1 MAGVH
6 LQTVFELVYSGCGRT
21 GIQKEVAHA
30 FGVVGNSKRVFCTG
44 NIELGDGFCSPFN
57 ILFIR
62 SKQIQLNIVSLKV
75 LTKKNIMK
83 KLLVFAV
90 AVLVASVSF
99 GQAAFKPSIGLSL
112 NNFSGSSGDFKAKPG
127 AQIGASVAFGK
138 KFYIEPGVYYSSKS
152 TEFVTSGSSNV
163 TEDLIV
169 KGIRVPVAVGV
180 GILGNEESV
189 ASLRAFGGASGFFVT
204 GVGDGLNKEDMKS
217 PSFGVFAGVGVD
229 FWIAFAEVSYEWSM
243 SDASKDLT
251 KLDVGKSRTM
261 FFTLGL
267 KF

>member
-1 MAGVH
+1 M
-6 LQTVFELVYSGCGRT
+6 R
-21 GIQKEVAHA
+21 K
-30 FGVVGNSKRVFCTG
+30 
-44 NIELGDGFCSPFN
+44 
-57 ILFIR
+57 LF
-62 SKQIQLNIVSLKV
+62 
-75 LTKKNIMK
+75 
-83 KLLVFAV
+83 LLAV

-112 NNFSGSSGDFKAKPG
+112 NNFSGESGDFKAKPG

-138 KFYIEPGVYYSSKS
+138 KFYVEPGVFYASKS
-152 TEFVTSGSSNV
+152 TEFVSSESSDV

-169 KGIRVPVAVGV
+169 KGIRVPLAVGV
-180 GILGNEESV
+180 GILGNEETV

-204 GVGDGLNKEDMKS
+204 GVGDGLDKDNVTS
-217 PSFGVFAGVGVD
+217 PSWGAFAGVGVD
-229 FWIAFAEVSYEWSM
+229 FWIAFAEISYEWSL